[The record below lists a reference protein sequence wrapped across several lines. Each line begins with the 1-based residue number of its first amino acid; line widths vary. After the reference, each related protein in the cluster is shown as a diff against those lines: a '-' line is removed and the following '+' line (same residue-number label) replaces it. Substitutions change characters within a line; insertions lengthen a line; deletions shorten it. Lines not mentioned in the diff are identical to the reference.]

1 MTIFPDI
8 SVLSSAAG
16 EDVVAGPRLSFPG
29 GVTRQQ
35 AGAYICQAA
44 NQHGV
49 MQVRA
54 VLEVVFPPS
63 CQIQL
68 REKSTTFSLRC
79 RAEGNPRD
87 FSFSWLKNNLSF
99 SDQNQITLKENSN
112 FGKYPKR
119 NVEK

>member
-1 MTIFPDI
+1 MGAKRIEIDVEVKAIFPPKMTIFPIKMTKFPKI

-44 NQHGV
+44 NQHRV

-54 VLEVVFPPS
+54 LVEVVFLPS
-63 CQIQL
+63 C
-68 REKSTTFSLRC
+68 
-79 RAEGNPRD
+79 
-87 FSFSWLKNNLSF
+87 
-99 SDQNQITLKENSN
+99 
-112 FGKYPKR
+112 
-119 NVEK
+119 

>member
-16 EDVVAGPRLSFPG
+16 EDVGAGPRLSFPG

-54 VLEVVFPPS
+54 LVEVVFLPS

-68 REKSTTFSLRC
+68 RDRLGHC
-79 RAEGNPRD
+79 
-87 FSFSWLKNNLSF
+87 
-99 SDQNQITLKENSN
+99 
-112 FGKYPKR
+112 
-119 NVEK
+119 